1 MDEEKQQESTETV
14 GFFACFE
21 IGLDGGRNICN
32 IFKKY
37 AHLVEKVGGW
47 EMENRKEVTGGSWV
61 DCGMAVMKKRI
72 SI

>member
-1 MDEEKQQESTETV
+1 MDEEKQPESMETV

-37 AHLVEKVGGW
+37 AHLVGKVGGW
-47 EMENRKEVTGGSWV
+47 EMENRK
-61 DCGMAVMKKRI
+61 
-72 SI
+72 

>member
-37 AHLVEKVGGW
+37 AHLVEKVGG
-47 EMENRKEVTGGSWV
+47 
-61 DCGMAVMKKRI
+61 
-72 SI
+72 